1 MKWVEMPVFRLTQ
14 VIHRPIEAVF
24 AAVVDVANFPR
35 WNPTTKSARRLSEGT
50 TGNGTRFELE
60 IAGFGKTIQE
70 LEEFEPNRRVRL
82 VPHIKSLAGGHR
94 FTFTAVGA
102 DTQVDHELEMTPR
115 GFFKLMLPMMGIIG
129 RKNLRAT
136 AAALK
141 QFVERAGP

>member
-1 MKWVEMPVFRLTQ
+1 MPLLRMTQ
-14 VIHRPIEAVF
+14 MIHRPISDVFRAVI
-24 AAVVDVANFPR
+24 DVENFPR
-35 WNPTTKSARRLSEGT
+35 WNPTTKTARKLDTGD

-70 LEEFEPNRRVRL
+70 LEEFEPDKRVRL

-94 FTFTAVGA
+94 FIFTSIEA
-102 DTQVDHELEMTPR
+102 DTRVDHELEMTPR
-115 GFFKLMLPMMGIIG
+115 GFFKVMLPVIGIVD

-141 QFVERAGP
+141 EFLENGVLST